1 MEEDKKILIPE
12 EPVNNNS
19 EEKETLPGMG
29 TRYGK
34 SKEQKQGQ
42 LSKSRISTA
51 LMKNTASTVNSLMRE
66 YETEIDKILPSGP
79 TDINGNLIKENT
91 ETEPIRPTDENGDLI
106 KLDAMCTKTI
116 IALNKYI
123 FGNEEESVKKY
134 LESAEKENKKDIKVR
149 DQNMLDNTPTV
160 SINVINVSMDL
171 WGKDEGKRPRKII
184 ETAELIKKIAGIYIP
199 QFIRHGVIENENGKN
214 IIVRDSLLYP
224 YITIEA
230 IRATEFIPGKKF
242 GSSEAGKSIKL
253 NTYFEIRPKRIFFE
267 HNWIGK
273 GSRYF
278 PLPDGILDAQLP
290 SGRAIN
296 TDVFWIGLFPLAATY
311 RYNCYSIRYQN
322 IKKTIKEEDI
332 IDSEKIEQ
340 LTTDALT
347 YKNIPFKRLKDIV
360 SYESSIKEAIE
371 EYIKNQKTKKKEP
384 SKTQIGTIRRIYKR
398 RFYEDIWEGMWAL
411 IERGIITDKSSIDYD
426 NETFTFVFS
435 ESEEPIP
442 LNPPGTKKENRKM
455 PGGFWSK
462 NPFKKDK

>member
-12 EPVNNNS
+12 EPVNNS
-19 EEKETLPGMG
+19 EEKKDLPDMG

-34 SKEQKQGQ
+34 SKEQKQGKY
-42 LSKSRISTA
+42 SKSRISTA
-51 LMKNTASTVNSLMRE
+51 LMKNTASTVNSLIRE
-66 YETEIDKILPSGP
+66 YGTEIDNILPSGP
-79 TDINGNLIKENT
+79 TDINGNLIENAEI
-91 ETEPIRPTDENGDLI
+91 ETIRPTDENGNLI
-106 KLDAMCTKTI
+106 KLDAMGTKTI
-116 IALNKYI
+116 IALSKYI

-149 DQNMLDNTPTV
+149 NQNELDNTPTV

-171 WGKDEGKRPRKII
+171 WGKEEGKRPRKLI

-199 QFIRHGVIENENGKN
+199 QFIRHGEIEDKTGEK
-214 IIVRDSLLYP
+214 IKIKSSLLYP

-230 IRATEFIPGKKF
+230 IGTTEFIPGKKF
-242 GSSEAGKSIKL
+242 GSSEVGKPITL

-273 GSRYF
+273 GGRYF
-278 PLPDGILDAQLP
+278 PLPDGVLDAQLP

-311 RYNCYSIRYQN
+311 KYNCYSIRYQN
-322 IKKTIKEEDI
+322 IKKKIKEEDM
-332 IDSEKIEQ
+332 IDSEKIKQ
-340 LTTDALT
+340 LVTDALT
-347 YKNIPFKRLKDIV
+347 YKNIPFQRLKDIV
-360 SYESSIKEAIE
+360 GYESSIEEAIE
-371 EYIKNQKTKKKEP
+371 EYVRNRNKENKEP

-398 RFYEDIWEGMWAL
+398 RFHEDIWEGMWAL

-435 ESEEPIP
+435 ESEEPTP

-462 NPFKKDK
+462 NPFKKEK